1 VTGVVM
7 QDDFNRR
14 RRAKNVA
21 IGLTLAA
28 LCLLFFVI
36 TIVKMGLK

>member
-1 VTGVVM
+1 M